1 MIWIVVK
8 ATICRT
14 RIYLVFEYKYYGL
27 GDESR
32 YCLVH
37 CIIDNKV
44 DSLLVID
51 LLKEAKGVNQNIF
64 DFKDL

>member
-1 MIWIVVK
+1 M
-8 ATICRT
+8 
-14 RIYLVFEYKYYGL
+14 FEYKYYGL

-44 DSLLVID
+44 DSLVVID